1 MPYASAVTVT
11 PLVHNGRRHWLV
23 TVTET
28 AVALSTNE
36 WTVTLE
42 TYGPPVAGWVTLHQC
57 VLTAGVGGTGTTID
71 PRLGRST
78 GAYDIFDN
86 GTPAA
91 STYQGVNVR
100 YLLTGG
106 TLYGSS
112 RCDGTTAG
120 AGSIVT
126 KFVIMEGHQT

>member
-1 MPYASAVTVT
+1 MPYAAVVAVT
-11 PLVHNGRRHWLV
+11 PLVHDGRKQWLV
-23 TVTET
+23 VVTET

-36 WTVTLE
+36 WTVALD
-42 TYGPPVAGWVTLHQC
+42 TYGLPVVGWVTVHQC
-57 VLTAGVGGTGTTID
+57 VLTAGVGGTGTTVD
-71 PRLGRST
+71 PRLGRAT
-78 GAYDIFDN
+78 GADDILNN
-86 GTPAA
+86 GTAAA

-100 YLLTGG
+100 YLLTNG

-126 KFVIMEGHQT
+126 KFVIMEGHQA